1 MRIRTQTE
9 NPPAAVGRHRFSL
22 RILLLVVT
30 GFAILFA
37 YLSYYRSTQASV
49 DYTFLAVESTDLDS
63 LALNLN
69 DVLGSP
75 YKWTHLDDSDVK
87 TLLLGSRLVS
97 ADILQKQ
104 ASVHSWPMQAHTS
117 TWTRPVFLEV
127 NDPRQGEHPAKLV
140 EFESAAFGGFLG
152 VRLAGRR
159 LQFRVEAKV
168 DYNRPDDDVEPKD
181 MNHPMDRIQGTL
193 FYEGQ
198 APEHALMFAA
208 PLDDHTYHVVLF
220 TVKR

>member
-1 MRIRTQTE
+1 MRTRTQTQ
-9 NPPAAVGRHRFSL
+9 NPTPAVGRHRFSL

-37 YLSYYRSTQASV
+37 YFSYFRSTQASV

-69 DVLGSP
+69 HVPGSP
-75 YKWTHLDDSDVK
+75 YKWTHLDDSDMK
-87 TLLLGSRLVS
+87 TLLLGSRSVS
-97 ADILQKQ
+97 ADIFQKQ
-104 ASVHSWPMQAHTS
+104 ASIHNWPMQAETGIG
-117 TWTRPVFLEV
+117 TRSVFLEV
-127 NDPRQGEHPAKLV
+127 NDPHQGEHPAKLPM
-140 EFESAAFGGFLG
+140 FETATFSGFLG

-159 LQFRVEAKV
+159 LQFRVDAEV
-168 DYNRPDDDVEPKD
+168 GYDRPDDDVEPKD
-181 MNHPMDRIQGTL
+181 MNHPMDKIQGTL

-208 PLDDHTYHVVLF
+208 PLDDYTYHVVLF
-220 TVKR
+220 TVKE